1 MAEVAQYQFTFK
13 EVAEL
18 LIKRQGIHEGV
29 WAVGFNLNIGTG
41 LMGPTPDQSFPSA
54 MVQITSAILTKIE
67 AGQQPSPS
75 AVDAAIVNPRSG
87 QPSPDASSGEVPK
100 VRRGRRT
107 LL

>member
-1 MAEVAQYQFTFK
+1 MAEVAQYQFSFK

-18 LIKRQGIHEGV
+18 LIRHQGIHEGV

-54 MVQITSAILTKIE
+54 MVQITSAILTRVE
-67 AGQQPSPS
+67 AGQQSSPS
-75 AVDAAIVNPRSG
+75 SVDAAVVNPQSR
-87 QPSPDASSGEVPK
+87 QPSSETSSGEVPK
-100 VRRGRRT
+100 VRRGRRK